1 MSLRKIGGIHFLRIG
16 RWQFSFC
23 VVRTRP
29 IHVNELSS
37 CAAYQ
42 SEANH
47 A

>member
-29 IHVNELSS
+29 ITVAELSRN
-37 CAAYQ
+37 AAYR
-42 SEANH
+42 SEAI
-47 A
+47 